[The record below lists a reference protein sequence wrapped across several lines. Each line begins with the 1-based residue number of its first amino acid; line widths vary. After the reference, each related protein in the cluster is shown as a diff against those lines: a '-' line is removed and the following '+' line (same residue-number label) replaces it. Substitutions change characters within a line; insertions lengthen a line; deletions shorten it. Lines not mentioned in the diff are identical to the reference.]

1 MKTFSETIIDFCAGE
16 KENGLLL
23 ASKDNYI
30 DVDFTAEKDGYYAI
44 EFNYSHEDTESLV
57 KGEITYPDGTT
68 AVLFEGFPHGSE
80 KSVVNLFLKQGV
92 SHMHFCAPWELVL
105 VKDIKNLGLTESF
118 EYRISPNNSLY
129 FCDAPKT
136 MQMRLKNYRKE
147 LAGIKTDTGVQ
158 IPFEIKQ
165 KPLDDA
171 CTAFMADVTLDAD
184 AVKAL
189 GEGVY
194 TLTYT
199 LCDGTEIS
207 QTLTIKKETPKTE
220 FKIVNFDVGCAN
232 STLLMLPNG
241 KNMLVDS
248 ATEDGARDVVIP
260 YLEKNSIN
268 IDYYLLTHFHGDH
281 NGLMDEILEKYGI
294 EKPNQ
299 EEADKLVTADKAT
312 RGNYLKNFGYLDST
326 MLCFYDEL
334 HNVWDLGGVTIEV
347 LNSRYYENGKPL
359 KVYKYPFV
367 KNNEHNY
374 ENSTSVSFM
383 LDYNGF
389 RYYHGADNYAFSQNR
404 IIADFARMDR
414 ENELNCH
421 HFFGNHHFICNTSA
435 EFVNTLNPCTVFVPS
450 GDEIQCRSTY
460 TRMYKNEVEKYY
472 FSGKRLT
479 DTLISGEVG
488 NVRVCVNSG
497 DDWYYENLPK

>member
-1 MKTFSETIIDFCAGE
+1 MKKFSETIIDFCAEE

-23 ASKDNYI
+23 TSKEDYI
-30 DVDFTAEKDGYYAI
+30 NFEFTAEKDGYYAI
-44 EFNYSHEDTESLV
+44 EFRYSHDDTESLV
-57 KGEITYPDGTT
+57 KGEIAYPDGTT

-80 KSVVNLFLKQGV
+80 KSVVILFLKKGV
-92 SHMHFCAPWELVL
+92 SRMRFCAPWEQVL
-105 VKDIKNLGLTESF
+105 LKDIKNMGMAVER
-118 EYRISPNNSLY
+118 EYGISPQNSLY

-136 MQMRLKNYRKE
+136 MRMRLKNYRKE
-147 LAGIKTDTGVQ
+147 LVEVKTDTGVA

-171 CTAFMADVTLDAD
+171 CTAFMADVTLDD
-184 AVKAL
+184 NVIKAL

-199 LCDGTEIS
+199 LCDGTQIN
-207 QTLTIKKETPKTE
+207 QTLTIRKKTLETE

-248 ATEDGARDVVIP
+248 ATADGAREVVIP

-281 NGLMDEILEKYGI
+281 NGLMDEILKKYGI
-294 EKPNQ
+294 EKPEQ
-299 EEADKLVTADKAT
+299 EEADKMVKADKVS
-312 RGNYLKNFGYLDST
+312 REEFLKKYSYLDST

-334 HNVWDLGGVTIEV
+334 HNIWDLGGVKIEV
-347 LNSRYYENGKPL
+347 LNSRFYENGNPL
-359 KVYKYPFV
+359 KVYNYPFV

-404 IIADFARMDR
+404 LIADFARMGR
-414 ENELNCH
+414 EDELNCH

-435 EFVNTLNPCTVFVPS
+435 EFVNTLNPCVVFVPS

-460 TRMYKNEVEKYY
+460 TCMYKNDVEKYY
-472 FSGKRLT
+472 FSAKRLA

-488 NVRVCVNSG
+488 NVRVCVNDA
-497 DDWYYENLPK
+497 DDWYYETNV

>member
-1 MKTFSETIIDFCAGE
+1 MGM
-16 KENGLLL
+16 
-23 ASKDNYI
+23 
-30 DVDFTAEKDGYYAI
+30 
-44 EFNYSHEDTESLV
+44 
-57 KGEITYPDGTT
+57 
-68 AVLFEGFPHGSE
+68 AVER
-80 KSVVNLFLKQGV
+80 
-92 SHMHFCAPWELVL
+92 
-105 VKDIKNLGLTESF
+105 
-118 EYRISPNNSLY
+118 EYGISPKNSLY

-136 MQMRLKNYRKE
+136 MRMRLKNYRKE
-147 LAGIKTDTGVQ
+147 LVEVKTDTGVA

-171 CTAFMADVTLDAD
+171 CTAFMADVTLDD
-184 AVKAL
+184 NVIKAL

-199 LCDGTEIS
+199 LCDGTQIN
-207 QTLTIKKETPKTE
+207 QTLTIRKKTLETE

-248 ATEDGARDVVIP
+248 ATADGAREVVIP

-281 NGLMDEILEKYGI
+281 NGLMDEILKKYGI
-294 EKPNQ
+294 EKPEQ
-299 EEADKLVTADKAT
+299 EEADKMVKADKVT
-312 RGNYLKNFGYLDST
+312 RENYLKNFKYLDST

-334 HNVWDLGGVTIEV
+334 HNIWDLGGVKIEV
-347 LNSRYYENGKPL
+347 LNSRFYENGNPL
-359 KVYKYPFV
+359 KVYNYPFV

-404 IIADFARMDR
+404 LIADFARMGR
-414 ENELNCH
+414 EDELNCH

-435 EFVNTLNPCTVFVPS
+435 EFVNTLNPCVVFVPS

-460 TRMYKNEVEKYY
+460 TCMYKNDVEKYY
-472 FSGKRLT
+472 FSAKRLA

-488 NVRVCVNSG
+488 NVRVCVNDA
-497 DDWYYENLPK
+497 DDWYYETNV